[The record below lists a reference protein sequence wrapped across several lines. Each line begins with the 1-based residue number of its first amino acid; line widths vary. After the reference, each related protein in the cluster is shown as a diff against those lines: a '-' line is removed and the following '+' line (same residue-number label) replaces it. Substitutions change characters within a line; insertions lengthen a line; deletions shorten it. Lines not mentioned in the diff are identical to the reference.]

1 MTDEAI
7 RGEVT
12 TRLMVTVLKYIFAE
26 RLDDR
31 LGQILALA
39 REVLRQ
45 PSGIEMVIA
54 LLRYITRSAVKL
66 DKAEITQQLLAYLPK
81 EGGFLME
88 TLAQEWIEEGKSIG
102 LKEGI
107 DIGKKEGIDIGK
119 KEGIDIGKKE
129 GIDIGKKE
137 GIDIGKKEGR
147 EVAQR
152 QIVRAMVENGFAQE
166 TIARLLNTSEAEVKQ
181 LLENLTENDDGAS
194 S

>member
-1 MTDEAI
+1 
-7 RGEVT
+7 
-12 TRLMVTVLKYIFAE
+12 
-26 RLDDR
+26 
-31 LGQILALA
+31 
-39 REVLRQ
+39 
-45 PSGIEMVIA
+45 MVIA
-54 LLRYITRSAVKL
+54 LLRYINRSAVKL

-102 LKEGI
+102 L
-107 DIGKKEGIDIGK
+107 